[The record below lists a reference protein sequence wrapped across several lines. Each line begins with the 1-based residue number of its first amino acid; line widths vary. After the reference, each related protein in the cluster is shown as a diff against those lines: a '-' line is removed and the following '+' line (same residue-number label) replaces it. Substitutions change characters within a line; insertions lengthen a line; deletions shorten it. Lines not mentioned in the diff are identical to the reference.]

1 MISHFKIKLGLFK
14 EKSKEFFSEK
24 KRKIFLGILL
34 AFLAIL
40 SGVLWVSK
48 DTRFSIGKK
57 VAGDLTVISTPTT
70 KVLKIKIL
78 KVDLADATNSCTQ
91 DQIYASVFGSIN
103 SIKVVYEESSRG
115 AVTINGDVSSVN
127 LNLTKK
133 GIRAYCGVD
142 TRAKLATLINSTAGI
157 DLNNFDKVIYILP
170 YGSCSW
176 GGNFD
181 PGGQRLWWAKC
192 EQPKIL
198 AHEIGHTF
206 GMYHAATETDEYGD
220 YSDPLG
226 GGADAPLSQFNAPH
240 LVQMGWLPSSSIKE
254 VASSAD
260 YSLSCTEENVV
271 FQPQVLVLSKP
282 DTGEKYYVS
291 FRCGIGIDTNLDPKY
306 RDNFLT
312 VHRANFDSKSP
323 KKIYLLSL
331 LPVGDSFVD
340 AANKISIKLNS
351 CDNHIAKVN
360 IVFEGSSLALTS
372 APTTTSSSK
381 NPPPYYG
388 YLTFKRPSELPLTD
402 LGMYTNFTVANH
414 NKTNGTPNEI
424 DFQALRNAKVKVLL
438 KLDRSLVE
446 DSFLSNGS
454 VNKTELTK
462 YKALMDSYKDV
473 IDAIYVIDE
482 PYKESKNYSEQQLH
496 DLVEQ
501 VKRVFPEYKIYV
513 NFLSPVAVNTQRGGS
528 YPNNIVY
535 PHIPENIDLLSF
547 DTYYK
552 PTSTEEMVYKKKIA
566 KDIAILRQKSDGQPI
581 IFASLAFRSDDNK
594 DGIPDSKPEL
604 YQADWDYE
612 IFKEQ
617 NLGGLGWYF
626 YDETNANK
634 FGSSYWPD
642 LIAKHKEIGQ
652 KIFGLSLTSTP
663 VPTLLPTA
671 TLIPNLTVTPTLKPA
686 PTSTPT
692 IAPSQLTPTP
702 TPMPIVEQ
710 LTAQEVVLQSW
721 FKFNRLRVAVSSS
734 FSPNV
739 TLSVVGY
746 GDLKYSRKDRNYT
759 NKFWTFNKWPQ
770 TVTIVSSG
778 GGQILA
784 PVIWQ

>member
-1 MISHFKIKLGLFK
+1 M
-14 EKSKEFFSEK
+14 
-24 KRKIFLGILL
+24 
-34 AFLAIL
+34 
-40 SGVLWVSK
+40 
-48 DTRFSIGKK
+48 
-57 VAGDLTVISTPTT
+57 AGDLTVVPSLTT
-70 KVLKIKIL
+70 KAL
-78 KVDLADATNSCTQ
+78 KVKIIKTDLDDATNSCTQ
-91 DQIYASVFGSIN
+91 DQIYTSVFGSAN
-103 SIKVVYEESSRG
+103 SVKVVYEESSRG
-115 AVTINGDVSSVN
+115 AVTITGDISSVN
-127 LNLTKK
+127 LNLTKEA
-133 GIRAYCGVD
+133 IRAYCGVD
-142 TRAKLATLINSTAGI
+142 TRANLATLINSAAGV
-157 DLNNFDKVIYILP
+157 DPNNFDKVVYVLP

-226 GGADAPLSQFNAPH
+226 GGAEAPLGQFNAPH
-240 LVQMGWLPSSSIKE
+240 LVQMGWLPSGSIKE
-254 VASSAD
+254 VFSSGD

-271 FQPQVLVLSKP
+271 SQSQVLILAKP

-291 FRCGIGIDTNLDPKY
+291 FRCSIGIDANLDPKY
-306 RDNFLT
+306 RDSFLT
-312 VHRANFDSKSP
+312 VHRANFESKSP

-331 LPVGDSFVD
+331 LPIGDSFVD
-340 AANKISIKLNS
+340 ATNKISIKLNS
-351 CDNHIAKVN
+351 LDNHLAKVN
-360 IVFEGSSLALTS
+360 IVLGGSPPVLT
-372 APTTTSSSK
+372 PTPTITSSSK

-388 YLTFKRPSELPLTD
+388 YLSFKRPSELPLPD
-402 LGMYTNFTVANH
+402 LGTYTNFIVVYH
-414 NKTNGTPNEI
+414 NKTNGTPNEV
-424 DFQALRNAKVKVLL
+424 DFQALRSAGVKVLL

-446 DSFLSNGS
+446 DSFLSSGS
-454 VNKTELTK
+454 INKTELIK

-482 PYKESKNYSEQQLH
+482 PYKDSKNYSEQQLY

-501 VKRVFPEYKIYV
+501 VRNVFPEYKMYV
-513 NFLSPVAVNTQRGGS
+513 NFLSPAAVNVQRGGS
-528 YPNNIVY
+528 YPDNIVY
-535 PHIPENIDLLSF
+535 PHVPGNIDLLSF

-552 PTSTEEMVYKKKIA
+552 PTSTEETVYKNKIA
-566 KDIAILRQKSDGQPI
+566 KDVAILRQKSNGQPI
-581 IFASLAFRSDDNK
+581 IFASLAFRSDNNK
-594 DGIPDSKPEL
+594 DGIPDSRPEL

-626 YDETNANK
+626 YDEINTNN

-642 LIAKHKEIGQ
+642 LIVKHKEIGQ
-652 KIFGLSLTSTP
+652 KIFGFSLTSTP

-671 TLIPNLTVTPTLKPA
+671 TLIPNPTVTPTLKPA
-686 PTSTPT
+686 PSSAPT
-692 IAPSQLTPTP
+692 VAPPQPTPTP

-746 GDLKYSRKDRNYT
+746 GDLKYSREGDNYT
-759 NKFWTFNKWPQ
+759 NKFWTFNQMPQ
-770 TVTIVSSG
+770 TITIVSSG
-778 GGQILA
+778 GGQILV
-784 PVIWQ
+784 PVIWE